1 MTPEMVFECL
11 VVSDDIQVLSLMSCG
26 LDRLSIDVERC
37 ANPVKGMELLAKR
50 DVDLVVCDCK
60 GAPGETKL
68 LNEALTSDRKRKPT
82 VITIVDGPLLAFG
95 AKSAGAH
102 VVIRKP
108 LTPESSA
115 QGLKT
120 AYSRMVREERRA
132 ARCAIMSRVL
142 ARNKQGELIPIT
154 ITDISE
160 HGIGLFSKR
169 KIDVGELLSF
179 ELTLSNASLSITVQA
194 RLLWTRHNLA
204 GADFQCMSEA
214 DRRFLYTWLEGR
226 VRRKRLAKTG
236 SIGKAAT
243 SIFCGEH
250 Y

>member
-11 VVSDDIQVLSLMSCG
+11 VVSDDIQVLSLMKCA

-37 ANPVKGMELLAKR
+37 ANPVKGLELLAKR

-60 GAPGETKL
+60 GAPGEIEL
-68 LNEALTSDRKRKPT
+68 VNGVLTSDRKRKPT
-82 VITIVDGPLLAFG
+82 VITVVDSPFLALG

-102 VVIRKP
+102 VIIRKP
-108 LTPESSA
+108 LTRESSA

-132 ARCAIMSRVL
+132 ARYAIMRRVL
-142 ARNKQGELIPIT
+142 AKNQRGELVPIT

-160 HGIGLFSKR
+160 HGIGLFSKK

-179 ELTLSNASLSITVQA
+179 ELALSNAMSITVQA
-194 RLLWTRHNLA
+194 RLLWTRHSLG
-204 GADFQCMSEA
+204 GADFECMSDA
-214 DRRFLYTWLEGR
+214 DRRFLHGWLASR
-226 VRRKRLAKTG
+226 VRRN
-236 SIGKAAT
+236 
-243 SIFCGEH
+243 
-250 Y
+250 

>member
-11 VVSDDIQVLSLMSCG
+11 VVSDDLQVLSLMNCS

-37 ANPVKGMELLAKR
+37 ASPVEGLDLLAKR
-50 DVDLVVCDCK
+50 DVDLVVCDFK

-82 VITIVDGPLLAFG
+82 IITIVDGPLLALG

-142 ARNKQGELIPIT
+142 AKNRRGELIQIT
-154 ITDISE
+154 ITDVSE
-160 HGIGLFSKR
+160 HGVGLFSRQKLA
-169 KIDVGELLSF
+169 VGDLLSF
-179 ELTLSNASLSITVQA
+179 DLALPNTERPFRAEI
-194 RLLWTRHNLA
+194 RLLWSRHNLA
-204 GADFQCMSEA
+204 GADFKSMSIA
-214 DRRFLYTWLEGR
+214 DRQFLHAWFASREKLQLSSTNCSR
-226 VRRKRLAKTG
+226 AG
-236 SIGKAAT
+236 SG
-243 SIFCGEH
+243 F
-250 Y
+250 

>member
-11 VVSDDIQVLSLMSCG
+11 VVSDDNQVLSLMNCT

-37 ANPVKGMELLAKR
+37 ANPVKGLELLAKR

-60 GAPGETKL
+60 GAPGEIEL
-68 LNEALTSDRKRKPT
+68 LNAVLTSDRKRKPT
-82 VITIVDGPLLAFG
+82 VITVVDSPFLALG

-102 VVIRKP
+102 VIIRKP
-108 LTPESSA
+108 LTRESSA

-132 ARCAIMSRVL
+132 ARYAIMRRVL
-142 ARNKQGELIPIT
+142 AKNQRGELVPIT

-160 HGIGLFSKR
+160 HGIGLFSKK

-179 ELTLSNASLSITVQA
+179 ELALSNATLSITVQA
-194 RLLWTRHNLA
+194 RLLWTRHSLG
-204 GADFQCMSEA
+204 GADFACMSDA
-214 DRRFLYTWLEGR
+214 DRRFLHGWLASR
-226 VRRKRLAKTG
+226 VRRN
-236 SIGKAAT
+236 
-243 SIFCGEH
+243 
-250 Y
+250 

>member
-11 VVSDDIQVLSLMSCG
+11 VVSDDIQVLSLMKCA

-37 ANPVKGMELLAKR
+37 ANPVKGLELLAKR

-60 GAPGETKL
+60 GAPGEIEL
-68 LNEALTSDRKRKPT
+68 VNGVLTSDRKRKPT
-82 VITIVDGPLLAFG
+82 VITVVDSPFLALG

-102 VVIRKP
+102 VIIPKP
-108 LTPESSA
+108 LTRESSA

-132 ARCAIMSRVL
+132 ARYAIMRRVL
-142 ARNKQGELIPIT
+142 AKNQRGELVPIT

-160 HGIGLFSKR
+160 HGIGLFSKK

-179 ELTLSNASLSITVQA
+179 ELALSNAMSITVQA
-194 RLLWTRHNLA
+194 RLLWTRHSLG
-204 GADFQCMSEA
+204 GADFECMSDA
-214 DRRFLYTWLEGR
+214 DLRFLHGWLASR
-226 VRRKRLAKTG
+226 VRRN
-236 SIGKAAT
+236 
-243 SIFCGEH
+243 
-250 Y
+250 

>member
-11 VVSDDIQVLSLMSCG
+11 VVSDDIQVLSLMKCA

-37 ANPVKGMELLAKR
+37 ANPVKGLELLAKR

-60 GAPGETKL
+60 GAPGEIEL
-68 LNEALTSDRKRKPT
+68 VNGVLTSDRKRKPT
-82 VITIVDGPLLAFG
+82 VITVVDSAFLALG

-102 VVIRKP
+102 VIIRKP
-108 LTPESSA
+108 LTRESSA

-132 ARCAIMSRVL
+132 ARYAIMRRVL
-142 ARNKQGELIPIT
+142 AKNQRGELVPIT

-160 HGIGLFSKR
+160 HGIGLFSKK

-179 ELTLSNASLSITVQA
+179 ELALSNAMSITVQA
-194 RLLWTRHNLA
+194 RLLWTRHSLG
-204 GADFQCMSEA
+204 GADFECMSDA
-214 DRRFLYTWLEGR
+214 DRRFLHGWLASR
-226 VRRKRLAKTG
+226 VTRN
-236 SIGKAAT
+236 
-243 SIFCGEH
+243 
-250 Y
+250 

>member
-11 VVSDDIQVLSLMSCG
+11 VVSDDIQVLSLMKCA

-37 ANPVKGMELLAKR
+37 ANPVKGLELLAKR

-60 GAPGETKL
+60 GAPGEIEL
-68 LNEALTSDRKRKPT
+68 VNGVLTSDRKRKPT
-82 VITIVDGPLLAFG
+82 VITVVDSPFLALG

-102 VVIRKP
+102 VIIRKP
-108 LTPESSA
+108 LTRESSA

-132 ARCAIMSRVL
+132 ARYAIMRRVL
-142 ARNKQGELIPIT
+142 AKNQRGELVPIT

-160 HGIGLFSKR
+160 HGIGLFSKK

-179 ELTLSNASLSITVQA
+179 ELALSNAMSITVQA
-194 RLLWTRHNLA
+194 RLLWTRHSLG
-204 GADFQCMSEA
+204 GADFECMSDA
-214 DRRFLYTWLEGR
+214 DRRFLHGWR
-226 VRRKRLAKTG
+226 
-236 SIGKAAT
+236 
-243 SIFCGEH
+243 
-250 Y
+250 

>member
-11 VVSDDIQVLSLMSCG
+11 VVSDDIQVLSLMNRA

-37 ANPVKGMELLAKR
+37 ANPVKGLELLAKR

-60 GAPGETKL
+60 GAPGEIEL
-68 LNEALTSDRKRKPT
+68 VNGVLTSDRKRKPT
-82 VITIVDGPLLAFG
+82 VITVVDSPFLALG

-102 VVIRKP
+102 VIIRKP
-108 LTPESSA
+108 LTRESSA

-132 ARCAIMSRVL
+132 ARYAIMRRVL
-142 ARNKQGELIPIT
+142 AKNQRGELVPIT

-160 HGIGLFSKR
+160 HGIGLFSKK

-179 ELTLSNASLSITVQA
+179 ELALSNAMSITVQA
-194 RLLWTRHNLA
+194 RLLWTRHSLG
-204 GADFQCMSEA
+204 GADFEGMSDA
-214 DRRFLYTWLEGR
+214 DRRFLHGWLASR
-226 VRRKRLAKTG
+226 VRPN
-236 SIGKAAT
+236 
-243 SIFCGEH
+243 
-250 Y
+250 